1 MLTSIGCLVAV
12 MYFEARNQPVDT
24 MLGVGQVLIEHA
36 RPGEN
41 LCHVI
46 ERDPGLFTWARHGM
60 KIPHPKSKAD
70 KEVLDK
76 QYELARKMLF
86 RNLRT
91 TKLTEGYKHFNN
103 VPLGK
108 RFRTKVK
115 MVKIGDLLFF

>member
-1 MLTSIGCLVAV
+1 
-12 MYFEARNQPVDT
+12 
-24 MLGVGQVLIEHA
+24 
-36 RPGEN
+36 
-41 LCHVI
+41 
-46 ERDPGLFTWARHGM
+46 M
-60 KIPHPKSKAD
+60 KTPHPKRKAD
-70 KEVLDK
+70 RDVLDK